1 MEVCD
6 LKQSVPQ
13 SDTIEALQ
21 CIVALLQ
28 PHVRWRKQEIYNDNL
43 CSWKEIVPASQNNS
57 ACRGLE
63 Q

>member
-1 MEVCD
+1 MEACD

-13 SDTIEALQ
+13 SDKIEVPQ
-21 CIVALLQ
+21 CTVVLLQ
-28 PHVRWRKQEIYNDNL
+28 LHVRWRKQEIYNDNL

-57 ACRGLE
+57 AGRGLE